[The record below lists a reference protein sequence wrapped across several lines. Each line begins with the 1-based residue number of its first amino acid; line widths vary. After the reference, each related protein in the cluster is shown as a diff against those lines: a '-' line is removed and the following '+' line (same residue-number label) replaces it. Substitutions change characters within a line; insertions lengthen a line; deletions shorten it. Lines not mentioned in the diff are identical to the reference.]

1 MFNVFKVFL
10 FDVRIYDLQTNFV
23 MFVPEIRIIV
33 IVIVKNK
40 SMLSAT
46 FVNNYF
52 KIYGLIQTTPCPVLL
67 SSRHK
72 NSSGFVSGLSGGRI
86 LLKSVFSFPPS
97 F

>member
-1 MFNVFKVFL
+1 MFTVFKVFL

-46 FVNNYF
+46 FVNNYL
-52 KIYGLIQTTPCPVLL
+52 KIYGLIQTTQLTPQKFKWFRIWTFR
-67 SSRHK
+67 SS
-72 NSSGFVSGLSGGRI
+72 N
-86 LLKSVFSFPPS
+86 PS
-97 F
+97 